1 MPISLKSGETAVR
14 EHLLLFA
21 NTGTSDAPEW
31 AIIGRHVESSDME
44 YDYSKEDK
52 KDIVGN
58 TYSELKKPI
67 VTQTFDSIPVM
78 GGDPVIERIYDNTRR
93 QDISAMTQNDLLVVH
108 KYAGEAAAYE
118 AERYTASTIL
128 CTRQGGDGGGFLT
141 YGLDVTF
148 GGDHE
153 LGTATIAAGGSVT
166 FSKEE

>member
-1 MPISLKSGETAVR
+1 MPISLNNGETAVR
-14 EHLLLFA
+14 EHLLLYA
-21 NTGTSDAPEW
+21 NTGTDSEPVW
-31 AIIGRHVESSDME
+31 SIIGRHVESSDME

-78 GGDPVIERIYDNTRR
+78 GGDPVIEKIYTNTRN
-93 QDISAMTQNDLLVVH
+93 QDISAMTQNDLLVIH
-108 KYAGEAAAYE
+108 RFAGADGAYE
-118 AERYTASTIL
+118 AERYKASTIL

-148 GGDHE
+148 GGDHV
-153 LGTATIAAGGSVT
+153 LGTASIADATVT
-166 FSKEE
+166 FSEQAS